1 MRISCSPRMLLGSS
15 TACSHRYRSSSRAFA
30 ISRALATTGA
40 RASRPVMA
48 LAFAMRLRL
57 YFLRDTRLDLF
68 FQPVSI
74 QAHQEAFQLALF
86 LLAKALQAVEQPLRA
101 GSRISARMLQARL
114 QVLQHDIGI
123 TRSSQGIGGF
133 RNAAVH
139 APEGFRP
146 AAGLKSIERSAQAAR
161 RDTHPMHRFN
171 IFMFEHFIWKLQKF
185 LQALAQHTPP
195 GLLERLYL
203 SLYPI
208 WTNERGAGSH
218 KSGQ

>member
-1 MRISCSPRMLLGSS
+1 
-15 TACSHRYRSSSRAFA
+15 
-30 ISRALATTGA
+30 
-40 RASRPVMA
+40 MA
-48 LAFAMRLRL
+48 LAFAMLPRL

-101 GSRISARMLQARL
+101 GSRISARMLQAL
-114 QVLQHDIGI
+114 LHLLQHNVGI
-123 TRSSQGIGGF
+123 TRSSQRIGGF
-133 RNAAVH
+133 SNAAVY
-139 APEGFRP
+139 APERFRP
-146 AAGLKSIERSAQAAR
+146 AAGLKSIQRSAQAAR

-185 LQALAQHTPP
+185 LQALAQCTPP

-208 WTNERGAGSH
+208 WTDERGAGGH
-218 KSGQ
+218 ESGQRVLPVVLTRCGAGGHVVQPAFAITFARQQDALANTMRADIDFVQT